1 MTDKNSPEVDRRKFI
16 RTTAAATAA
25 TTAFAGAAQGAPVD
39 PDKKLKVG
47 FIGTGGR
54 GTGAALQALSADD
67 NLVLHAVADVF
78 QEKID
83 KSLEIL
89 NKNEKLEGK
98 IDVPAARQFVGLDA
112 YQKVL
117 DSGVDVVLL
126 TTTPGFRPLHLR
138 AAVEA
143 GKHVFAEKPMAVDA
157 AGVRHVYE
165 TLKMAEGKPLSI
177 VAGFCWRYSVSRREA
192 MKKALEEGLIG
203 DVTSIY
209 ATYYSNH
216 SKPHLDT
223 SLRTDG
229 MTDIEWQIRN
239 WYNYTWLGGGGLVEQ
254 AVHSVDKIGWVMGD
268 QNPISCRSTG
278 GLAAPQV
285 GNGNIFDHYHV
296 AFEYPNNVWAH
307 LASRKAPGCL
317 NENADYIRGTK
328 GILIMGRGPDPD
340 QNPISCRSTGGLAA
354 PQVGNGNI
362 FDHYHVAFEYPNNVW
377 AHLASRKAPGCLN
390 ENADYIRGTKG
401 ILIMGRGPDP
411 YIEDNDGK
419 LLWRYRKPRSGE
431 PNMYQVEHDEF
442 FASIRSGK
450 NINDGPRMIHSSM
463 MAIMGRMSAH
473 TGKAITWEE
482 AMESGDDLFPDEG
495 AMQWDQAYEPNAVA
509 VPGVTEISGIGD
521 AE

>member
-328 GILIMGRGPDPD
+328 GILIMGRGPDP
-340 QNPISCRSTGGLAA
+340 
-354 PQVGNGNI
+354 
-362 FDHYHVAFEYPNNVW
+362 
-377 AHLASRKAPGCLN
+377 
-390 ENADYIRGTKG
+390 
-401 ILIMGRGPDP
+401 

>member
-1 MTDKNSPEVDRRKFI
+1 MTDKNSPEFDRRKFI

-25 TTAFAGAAQGAPVD
+25 TTAFAGAAKGAAID
-39 PDKKLKVG
+39 PEKKLKVG
-47 FIGTGGR
+47 FVGTGGR

-67 NLVLHAVADVF
+67 NLVLHAVGDVF

-89 NKNEKLEGK
+89 NKNESLAGK

-112 YQKVL
+112 YQRVI

-138 AAVEA
+138 AAIEA
-143 GKHVFAEKPMAVDA
+143 GKHVFSEKPMAVDA

-165 TLKMAEGKPLSI
+165 TLKMAEGKELSI

-192 MKKALEEGLIG
+192 IRKAIEEGMIG

-209 ATYYSNH
+209 ATYYSGH

-223 SLRTDG
+223 TLRTDG

-254 AVHSVDKIGWVMGD
+254 AVHSVDKIGWIMGD
-268 QNPISCRSTG
+268 QNPIRCRATG
-278 GLAAPQV
+278 GLGAPQV
-285 GNGNIFDHYHV
+285 GHGNIFDHYHI
-296 AFEYPNNVWAH
+296 AYEYPNNVWAH

-328 GILIMGRGPDPD
+328 GSLIIGRG
-340 QNPISCRSTGGLAA
+340 S
-354 PQVGNGNI
+354 
-362 FDHYHVAFEYPNNVW
+362 
-377 AHLASRKAPGCLN
+377 
-390 ENADYIRGTKG
+390 
-401 ILIMGRGPDP
+401 DP

-419 LLWRYRKPRSGE
+419 IIWRFRKPRSGE

-442 FASIRSGK
+442 FASIRSGEH
-450 NINDGPRMIHSSM
+450 INDGPRMIHSSM

-473 TGKAITWEE
+473 TGKEITWEE

-495 AMQWDQAYEPNAVA
+495 SMVWDQAYKPNDVA
-509 VPGVTEISGIGD
+509 IPGVTQISGIGD